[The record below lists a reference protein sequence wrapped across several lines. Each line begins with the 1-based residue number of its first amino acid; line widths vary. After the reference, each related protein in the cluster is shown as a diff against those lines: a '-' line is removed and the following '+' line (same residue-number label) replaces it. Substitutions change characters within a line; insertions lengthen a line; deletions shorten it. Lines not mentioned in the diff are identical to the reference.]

1 MSLFPE
7 GAAIGQSVEER
18 QRTVAELQ
26 EVFEAT
32 GFPFFILPLEQVCV
46 ELLLMRLKLITE
58 RLLNIHDVL

>member
-26 EVFEAT
+26 AVFQAT
-32 GFPFFILPLEQVCV
+32 GFPFYILPLEQVCV
-46 ELLLMRLKLITE
+46 EPSLLLLMLIRLKLVTE
-58 RLLNIHDVL
+58 RSV

>member
-1 MSLFPE
+1 MFPE

-26 EVFEAT
+26 AVFEAT

-46 ELLLMRLKLITE
+46 ELLLLMRLKLITE